1 MDLCY
6 QLGQVTKATL
16 RLRSRPSLD
25 KSQRRFFIALLPPQE
40 IQDYATDIKEYFA
53 QNYNSRHA
61 LKSPPHIT
69 LQPPFEWSVDNVS
82 VLEQTLSTFA
92 QTQTSV
98 PIILKGFAAFVPRVI
113 YINVIKTPELMG
125 LQSYLMA
132 HLEESLGIVDPVSKT
147 RPFAP
152 HMTVAFKD
160 LTKQN
165 FRAAWPEF
173 QRRELEFKFTASQLT
188 LLIHDGRQ
196 WNVNSEF
203 PLLSQPS

>member
-1 MDLCY
+1 
-6 QLGQVTKATL
+6 
-16 RLRSRPSLD
+16 LD

-188 LLIHDGRQ
+188 LLIHDGNR
-196 WNVNSEF
+196 WNVSAEF
-203 PLLSQPS
+203 LFLAQPS